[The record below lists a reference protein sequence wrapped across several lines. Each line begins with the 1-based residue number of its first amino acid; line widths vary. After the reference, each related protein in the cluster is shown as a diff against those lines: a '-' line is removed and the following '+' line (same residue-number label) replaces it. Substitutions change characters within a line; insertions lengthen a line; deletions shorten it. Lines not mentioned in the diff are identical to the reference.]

1 MMENDEGS
9 GRRVQ
14 PRPLRWKYPND
25 SFGSNLLRL
34 YKKMIQIRLNYSG
47 LRSNNFYPDWQE

>member
-1 MMENDEGS
+1 MENDEGS